1 MAEYFV
7 LIKPTEALGFRR
19 IYIKTHRGETFHS
32 LEEAIEMLTQLTVAL
47 ERAIDPTPLPVPE
60 PVMRKLS
67 PSTNPS
73 PILSAKDI
81 L

>member
-1 MAEYFV
+1 VAEFSI
-7 LIKPTEALGFRR
+7 LIKPTESLGFRR

-32 LEEAIEMLTQLTVAL
+32 LEEAIEMLTQLTAAL

-60 PVMRKLS
+60 PVVRKPS
-67 PSTNPS
+67 PSTTPT
-73 PILSAKDI
+73 LSAKDI